1 MIKINVP
8 SIDAP
13 VSWHPAQCCAGVASA
28 PGPRG
33 GGACCECGLR
43 LHGRILC
50 TRSYQPRSS
59 SRRTGASSLMEL
71 SAGCFS
77 MRSSMSSVGDLVV
90 ALAFAA
96 FGDLPPFTRLGD
108 EALFSG
114 WTAMVTCVERGV
126 WRVPRR
132 VPTQLC
138 GRCDR
143 APAME
148 IWRERM
154 SASSR
159 EVRETFRGPF
169 SARGCLTKDTA

>member
-1 MIKINVP
+1 
-8 SIDAP
+8 
-13 VSWHPAQCCAGVASA
+13 
-28 PGPRG
+28 
-33 GGACCECGLR
+33 
-43 LHGRILC
+43 
-50 TRSYQPRSS
+50 
-59 SRRTGASSLMEL
+59 
-71 SAGCFS
+71 

-90 ALAFAA
+90 ALALAA

>member
-1 MIKINVP
+1 
-8 SIDAP
+8 
-13 VSWHPAQCCAGVASA
+13 
-28 PGPRG
+28 
-33 GGACCECGLR
+33 
-43 LHGRILC
+43 
-50 TRSYQPRSS
+50 
-59 SRRTGASSLMEL
+59 
-71 SAGCFS
+71 
-77 MRSSMSSVGDLVV
+77 MSSVGDLVV
-90 ALAFAA
+90 ALALAA

-108 EALFSG
+108 GVLFSG

-143 APAME
+143 APAIE

-154 SASSR
+154 SSASSR

-169 SARGCLTKDTA
+169 SARGCLTKDAV

>member
-1 MIKINVP
+1 
-8 SIDAP
+8 
-13 VSWHPAQCCAGVASA
+13 
-28 PGPRG
+28 
-33 GGACCECGLR
+33 
-43 LHGRILC
+43 
-50 TRSYQPRSS
+50 
-59 SRRTGASSLMEL
+59 
-71 SAGCFS
+71 
-77 MRSSMSSVGDLVV
+77 MSSVGDLVV
-90 ALAFAA
+90 ALALAA

-169 SARGCLTKDTA
+169 SGARGLIKDAV